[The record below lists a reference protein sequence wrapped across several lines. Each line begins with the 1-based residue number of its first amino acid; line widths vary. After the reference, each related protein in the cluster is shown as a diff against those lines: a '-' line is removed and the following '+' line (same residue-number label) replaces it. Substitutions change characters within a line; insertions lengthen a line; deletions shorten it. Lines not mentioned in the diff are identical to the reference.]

1 MRTRIFLKHTF
12 AAVAICAM
20 LSLFTPTLFAA
31 AGTAATDLAPYKA
44 LANKTLQM
52 VKAGN
57 MSGAV
62 KQGRE
67 IEAEWDAKGL
77 GSQYPDLDDQM
88 DNMNDAL
95 GSGNAK
101 KATTEITKFLQ
112 MLDDA
117 SK

>member
-12 AAVAICAM
+12 AAVTICAM
-20 LSLFTPTLFAA
+20 LTVFTPTLFAA
-31 AGTAATDLAPYKA
+31 RAAATDLAPFKA

-57 MSGAV
+57 MSGAA

-67 IEAEWDAKGL
+67 IEAEWDAKGF

-101 KATTEITKFLQ
+101 KATTEITKFIQ